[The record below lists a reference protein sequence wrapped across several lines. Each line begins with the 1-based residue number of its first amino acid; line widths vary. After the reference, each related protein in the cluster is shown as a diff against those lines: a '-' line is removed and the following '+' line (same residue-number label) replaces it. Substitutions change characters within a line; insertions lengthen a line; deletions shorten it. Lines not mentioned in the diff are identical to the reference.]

1 MKPLFRVKD
10 LHINFKTYLGIVQ
23 AVRGISFSLEE
34 GETLAIVGESGCG
47 KSATAQALLGLI
59 PKPPGEITQG
69 EILFENED
77 LLLKS
82 SKEMNAI
89 RGSSISMIFQDPM
102 TSLNP
107 TMRIGKQIIE
117 PLLKQGIMKKEA
129 AKNRVLELL
138 NLVGISHVE
147 RRFNQFPHE
156 FSGGMRQRAVIAM
169 ALACSPKILIAD
181 EPTTALDVTI
191 QAQILDLIK
200 NIQKKT
206 KTSIILITHDLGI
219 VARMCDRI
227 LVMYA
232 GKIVERGS
240 TEDIFY
246 RPQHPYTKGLLNSVP
261 CPNKKQDRLIPI
273 PGSPPDL
280 LHLPKGCAFT
290 QRCPVAME
298 ICPKMTPMDFEES
311 NTHSFACWQGHELSG
326 DQ

>member
-200 NIQKKT
+200 TIK
-206 KTSIILITHDLGI
+206 
-219 VARMCDRI
+219 
-227 LVMYA
+227 
-232 GKIVERGS
+232 
-240 TEDIFY
+240 
-246 RPQHPYTKGLLNSVP
+246 
-261 CPNKKQDRLIPI
+261 KKQKQAL
-273 PGSPPDL
+273 
-280 LHLPKGCAFT
+280 F
-290 QRCPVAME
+290 
-298 ICPKMTPMDFEES
+298 
-311 NTHSFACWQGHELSG
+311 
-326 DQ
+326 